1 MKGKIIKISI
11 IVLILMSV
19 IFLIIFNNV
28 SKKEI
33 ESANNNSE
41 NIVES
46 LENNIVEENIISD
59 IKNEEI
65 VTEEAPNEVIETET
79 NTNEEII
86 QGKTDSISTNVQ
98 VSSTKTIPNQ
108 TEEVKQVQEPV
119 KQEVIIPNE
128 PVVEQV
134 AQPVPQVV
142 KPQPQEKVETYQV
155 NNSMIEKI
163 KNTILNNESD
173 MMKQYGYTVVVDSSI
188 VNSSNQFT
196 YTSERV
202 TSMMTYRFGTIK
214 IYARD
219 YYVNGEFVWTESYI
233 F

>member
-33 ESANNNSE
+33 ESANTSE
-41 NIVES
+41 LIEENLESNIVEK
-46 LENNIVEENIISD
+46 NIISD
-59 IKNEEI
+59 IQNEEI
-65 VTEEAPNEVIETET
+65 VTEETPNEVIETET